1 VITSSLFADV
11 IHSREIQSE
20 RFLALENVHYN
31 AQMNVKQIRE
41 FCKLSEESKT
51 LLKTA
56 MEKLNLSARAYD
68 RILKVA
74 RIIADLANTKD
85 ISPDHIAEAIQYRS
99 LDRDGWLG

>member
-1 VITSSLFADV
+1 MS
-11 IHSREIQSE
+11 
-20 RFLALENVHYN
+20 
-31 AQMNVKQIRE
+31 VKQIRQ
-41 FCKLSEESKT
+41 FCKLSEKSKT

-74 RIIADLANTKD
+74 RTIADLESVQNIT
-85 ISPDHIAEAIQYRS
+85 PNHIAEAIQYRS